1 MLDEEIPQNI
11 DVPEA
16 PGSPKTRVK
25 DTGMGL
31 NPGKGPLMILRAV
44 KVQMDGATASGQ
56 ASGLLQIQTGKD
68 VFF

>member
-1 MLDEEIPQNI
+1 MLEEIPQNI
-11 DVPEA
+11 DVPEDLW
-16 PGSPKTRVK
+16 SPKTWVN

-31 NPGKGPLMILRAV
+31 NPGKGPLMVSRAV

-56 ASGLLQIQTGKD
+56 ASGLLQIQTSKN